1 MARIRQQHP
10 QNYVSSGN
18 IHTEFENLI
27 RYLNVAERGNKTLG
41 ELLAVLFSEQGE
53 FDGPVEM
60 RLDSIEG
67 LQYRVGQYRSSEDG
81 WIQLVSM
88 DDLRGPA
95 GANLGFIEGPFFY
108 NRQDVILETG
118 VKNNIAITNSG
129 SGYTNAPAVT
139 FSAPDIAGGTLPE
152 AVAVVSL
159 APDPGSIHSIIVTN
173 PGSGYVTAPTIT
185 ISDPPSGTTAT
196 ATCSL
201 LDDLADFNRV
211 RYTLDA
217 SVSDVLVYR
226 NGILLRPVE
235 YSKEDVT
242 DEVVL
247 VAAALNDKITIY
259 SIRSQSVTNFRRQDT
274 LIQAATVL
282 VSFTHTTDEQLL
294 IWRNGVLQEADV
306 DYVASA
312 TQNLVTFLDP
322 NGLDVAETVT
332 IMTVD
337 NDALKSVAGLMLE
350 ERYTNGNGMILFGQ
364 VAIQDEEI
372 PKIKVQSLT
381 NELNEKA
388 RLTVDSMT
396 PAGPISGDLWLDIA
410 LNPAVL
416 KFYDGTQWLA
426 TSPESSLPVFIQSN
440 AGQYVRVNG
449 TGTSLEYGNIDFSA
463 LVPKT
468 FMGAANGVAT
478 LNTSGKM
485 PVNQL
490 PEIFATRTISFFS
503 VHEQSAAAVPNKTF
517 YVANI
522 WKTKIRLD
530 GLTHKLSA
538 GTCTI
543 QLAVDGE
550 AIGSSFSVTTTR
562 ASVDMPTVIEI
573 DATNNGRRLELIV
586 TNASG
591 AESLEVGIA
600 AATLS
605 I

>member
-10 QNYVSSGN
+10 QNYISSGN

-41 ELLAVLFSEQGE
+41 ELLAVLFNEQGE
-53 FDGPVEM
+53 FDGPIEI

-81 WIQLVSM
+81 WMQLVSM

-118 VKNNIAITNSG
+118 VKNNVAITLGG
-129 SGYTNAPAVT
+129 SGYIEAPTVT

-152 AVAVVSL
+152 ATATLTADAVS
-159 APDPGSIHSIIVTN
+159 SIVVTS

-185 ISDPPSGTTAT
+185 ISAPPSGTTAT

-211 RYTLDA
+211 SYTLDA
-217 SVSDVLVYR
+217 SVSDVVVYR

-235 YSKEDVT
+235 YSKEDAT

-247 VAAALNDKITIY
+247 VTAALNDKITIY

-282 VSFTHTTDEQLL
+282 VSFTHTPDEQLL
-294 IWRNGVLQEADV
+294 VWRNGVLQEEDV

-322 NGLDVAETVT
+322 DGLDVSETVT
-332 IMTVD
+332 VMTVD

-350 ERYTNGNGMILFGQ
+350 ERYTNSNGMILFDRL
-364 VAIQDEEI
+364 AIQDEEI

-381 NELNEKA
+381 TELNEKA
-388 RLTVDSMT
+388 RLTVNSMT
-396 PAGPISGDLWLDIA
+396 PVDPISGDLWLDIA
-410 LNPAVL
+410 LTPAVL

-449 TGTSLEYGNIDFSA
+449 TGTALEYGNIDFSA

-478 LNTSGKM
+478 LDTSGKM

-503 VHEQSAAAVPNKTF
+503 VHEESAAAVPNKTF

-530 GLTHKLSA
+530 GITHKLSA

-543 QLAVDGE
+543 QLAVDGDT
-550 AIGSSFSVTTTR
+550 IGSSFSVTTTR

-573 DATNNGRRLELIV
+573 DATNNGRRLELVV

-591 AESLEVGIA
+591 AQSLEVGIA

>member
-41 ELLAVLFSEQGE
+41 ELLSVLFDEEGE
-53 FDGPVEM
+53 FDGPIEF
-60 RLDSIEG
+60 RLDPLEG
-67 LQYRVGQYRSSEDG
+67 LQYRVGEYVSSEDG
-81 WIQLVSM
+81 WIQLATM
-88 DDLRGPA
+88 DDLRGPS
-95 GANLGFIEGPFFY
+95 GVNLGFVEGPFFY
-108 NRQDVILETG
+108 NRQDVILSTG
-118 VKNNIAITNSG
+118 VKNNVAITLGG
-129 SGYTNAPAVT
+129 SGYVEAPTVT
-139 FSAPDIAGGTLPE
+139 FSAPDLEDGTLPVAT
-152 AVAVVSL
+152 AVLTDDAVS
-159 APDPGSIHSIIVTN
+159 SIVVDS

-185 ISDPPSGTTAT
+185 ISDPPAGTTAT

-201 LDDLADFNRV
+201 LDELTDFNRV
-211 RYTLDA
+211 SYTLD
-217 SVSDVLVYR
+217 STVSDVVVYR

-235 YSKEDVT
+235 YSKEDAT

-259 SIRSQSVTNFRRQDT
+259 SIRSQSITNFRRQDSV
-274 LIQAATVL
+274 IQAATSV
-282 VSFTHTTDEQLL
+282 VAFSHTTDEQLL
-294 IWRNGVLQEADV
+294 VWRNGVLQEEDV
-306 DYVASA
+306 DYIASA
-312 TQNLVTFLDP
+312 TQNIITFLDP
-322 NGLDVAETVT
+322 SGLDVAETVT
-332 IMTVD
+332 VMTVD
-337 NDALKSVAGLMLE
+337 NDALKNVAGLMLE
-350 ERYTNGNGMILFGQ
+350 DRYTNGSGLILFNRL
-364 VAIQDEEI
+364 AIEDDQI
-372 PKIKVQSLT
+372 PKAKVQSLAT
-381 NELNEKA
+381 ELNAKA
-388 RLTVDSMT
+388 RLSVGDMT
-396 PAGPISGDLWLDIA
+396 PLNPITGDLWLDIA
-410 LNPAVL
+410 KVPAVL

-426 TSPESSLPVFIQSN
+426 TSPESSLPVFVQSN

-449 TGTSLEYGNIDFSA
+449 TGTALEYGNIDFSS

-478 LNTSGKM
+478 LDTSGKM

-503 VHEQSAAAVPNKTF
+503 VHEESAAAVPNKTF

-522 WKTKIRLD
+522 WKTKLRLD

-573 DATNNGRRLELIV
+573 DGTNTGRRLELIV
-586 TNASG
+586 TNASA